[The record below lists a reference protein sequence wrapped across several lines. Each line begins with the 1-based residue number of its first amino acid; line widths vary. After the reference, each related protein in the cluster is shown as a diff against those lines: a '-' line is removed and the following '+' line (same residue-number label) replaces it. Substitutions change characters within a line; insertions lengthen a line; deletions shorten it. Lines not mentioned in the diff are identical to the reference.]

1 MVRTFDRAPTIVRV
15 DVTTPFVRG
24 PDPLYA
30 QLAGLLRQRLARG
43 VWSKGEMLPSI
54 EELIVE
60 FGVARATVRHAIE
73 LLTREGLVSPQP
85 GRGTIV
91 VAPVGKERLLRL
103 ETSLRALADVYRHDK
118 PKLTLL
124 EEASAQPPLRPEDG
138 RPAPSYRFMRR
149 VHSRDGEAFCVIS
162 LYLDERVFRMA
173 PARFRKET
181 VIPVL
186 LALPKVKI
194 ANARQTLTV
203 TTADVEVA
211 EHLGLALNA
220 PVANVRRVF
229 ASADGTLLYLGEVT
243 YRGDYIHF
251 EMDLRT

>member
-1 MVRTFDRAPTIVRV
+1 MMVLPAATPSTKPFCVKP
-15 DVTTPFVRG
+15 PFVRG
-24 PDPLYA
+24 TDPLYS
-30 QLAGLLRQRLARG
+30 QLAALLRQRLSRG
-43 VWSKGEMLPSI
+43 IWAVGEMLPSI
-54 EELIVE
+54 EELILE

-73 LLTREGLVSPQP
+73 LLTREGLISPQP
-85 GRGTIV
+85 GRGTV
-91 VAPVGKERLLRL
+91 VISPAGKERLLRL
-103 ETSLRALADVYRHDK
+103 ETSLHALADVYRNDK

-124 EEASAQPPLRPEDG
+124 EESSARPPLRPGDG
-138 RPAPSYRFMRR
+138 EPATGYHFMRR

-173 PARFRKET
+173 PSKFRRET

-194 ANARQTLTV
+194 ARARQTLTV
-203 TTADVEVA
+203 TTADVEIA
-211 EHLGLALNA
+211 EHLAIPLNA

-229 ASADGTLLYLGEVT
+229 VSADGTVLYLGEVT